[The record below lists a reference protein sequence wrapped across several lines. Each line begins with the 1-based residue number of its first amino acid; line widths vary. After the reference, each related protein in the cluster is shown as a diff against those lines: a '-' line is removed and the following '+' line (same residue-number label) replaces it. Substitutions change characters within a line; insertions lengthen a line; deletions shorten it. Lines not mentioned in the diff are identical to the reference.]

1 MAKTGKFSGLLHKA
15 DMAQRAER
23 RRKARP
29 PADGFWDRPPLINL
43 LADFLMLFGILGLI
57 YAGMLSLVRL
67 PLFPVSQVVI
77 ASPLDQVTRTQIE
90 YAVQHSLEGNFF
102 TINLDNMR
110 ASFEK
115 LPWVRHA
122 SVRRR
127 WPDGIEVE
135 LEEHVAVARWQ
146 NAAGEMRLV
155 NWQGEVFGAA
165 LGSHQG
171 TLPLFGGPEG
181 SASRVLAQYEEFRKL
196 LAAISHSPRAVLLSP
211 REAWQ
216 VRLDDGLVLELGRNQ
231 NNQSVADRLQR
242 FVATYD
248 ALKPRVTTA
257 INTIDMRY
265 PNGFALRLA
274 QAETGRAR
282 SGQSHTQGLP
292 LTSRGNTGKGNT

>member
-155 NWQGEVFGAA
+155 NRQGEVFGAA

-171 TLPLFGGPEG
+171 SLPLFGGPEG

-196 LAAISHSPRAVLLSP
+196 LVAINHSPRAG
-211 REAWQ
+211 AWPQ
-216 VRLDDGLVLELGRNQ
+216 PEQSIRGGSSATVRGD
-231 NNQSVADRLQR
+231 
-242 FVATYD
+242 
-248 ALKPRVTTA
+248 
-257 INTIDMRY
+257 
-265 PNGFALRLA
+265 LR
-274 QAETGRAR
+274 RA
-282 SGQSHTQGLP
+282 
-292 LTSRGNTGKGNT
+292 